1 MSHPQDATR
10 RGFVK
15 QAALGTVALRTA
27 GSLAQQ
33 PAAAANAALTAQPKS
48 NIRIGVGCEAK
59 WLKSKNDDD
68 LRFFKQ
74 IGIDYVNIG
83 FGMVKGYQEHGVVTK
98 GDFRDFVKR
107 LDGLGLKI
115 ERANTVGTK
124 YLNAHLAR
132 PEGQKEIDNLKRIGE
147 MLADAEI
154 PVFGIQACQAILHVQ
169 NANYDGKALDE
180 NGWVKKQGRGGY
192 GYHEWTIARSKSRKP
207 RPKYKVTS
215 DQLWKGLLNIY
226 RQVMPTVEGSKTV
239 IAMHGNDPPLYSC
252 FGIPQIL
259 CRFTDFDRL
268 FSEVPS
274 KHNGIT
280 FCVGTRYESGQNIFE
295 GIRHFGQQGRLFHV
309 HFRNVKGTLP
319 THQGYSEVMV
329 DIGDLD
335 MAQVL
340 RTLDE
345 VGYDGIIDYDH
356 NMQITGDQP
365 LPKQYIAFAVGYMRG
380 LLHSLPERKS
390 GA

>member
-1 MSHPQDATR
+1 M
-10 RGFVK
+10 
-15 QAALGTVALRTA
+15 GTVALGTA
-27 GSLAQQ
+27 SSLAQQ
-33 PAAAANAALTAQPKS
+33 PAAAAALAARPKS
-48 NIRIGVGCEAK
+48 SIRIGVGSGIP

-74 IGIDYVNIG
+74 IGVDYVNIE
-83 FGMVKGYQEHGVVTK
+83 FGMVKGYQEYGVVTK
-98 GDFRDFVKR
+98 ADFQEFVKR
-107 LDGLGLKI
+107 LDAVGLKI
-115 ERANTVGTK
+115 ERANTDGLK

-132 PEGQKEIDNLKRIGE
+132 PEGQKEIDKLKRIGE
-147 MLADAEI
+147 IVADTEI
-154 PVFGIQACQAILHVQ
+154 PVYGIQACQAILHVQ
-169 NANYDGKALDE
+169 NAN
-180 NGWVKKQGRGGY
+180 NGWVPKRGRGGY
-192 GYHEWTIARSKSRKP
+192 GYHEFAIARSKSRKP

-239 IAMHGNDPPLYSC
+239 IAMHGNDPPLYSYL
-252 FGIPQIL
+252 GSPQIL
-259 CRFTDFDRL
+259 CRFADFDRL

-274 KHNGIT
+274 QHNGIT

-319 THQGYSEVMV
+319 THQGYAEVMV
-329 DIGDLD
+329 DSGDLD
-335 MAQVL
+335 MSQVL
-340 RTLDE
+340 RTLNE
-345 VGYDGIIDYDH
+345 VGYNGVIDYDH
-356 NMQITGDQP
+356 IMHITGDQP
-365 LPKQYIAFAVGYMRG
+365 LPKQYVSFAVGYMRG